1 MSLDSKVNILLVDDH
16 VENLI
21 ALEAILAGMGQ
32 NLVRASSGEEA
43 LRWLLN
49 QDFAVILLDV
59 QMPGMDGFET
69 AMLIRQR
76 ERSQHTPIIFLTAFY
91 ANDVSQLK
99 GYALGAV
106 DYLLKPIDPAILT
119 SKVTVFVDLFKKTQ
133 EIQRQT
139 AELAAKKIEIIREQ
153 LARQQAEAASRMKDE
168 FLAIVSHELRTPLNS
183 ILGWS
188 KLLAANKL
196 DKETSDRALEIIS
209 RNAQSQAKLI
219 DDILDVARLMR
230 GKLRLLRQPVNLG
243 NLIAAELESI
253 RPSADSKGIQIS
265 GNLTSEPCFITGDP
279 QRLQQILRNL
289 LSNAI
294 KFTPEGGQ
302 IEVQLERRNQH
313 NEPTPPLPNSTL
325 DEESLYQPSNPPP
338 PSFEPSLMAHPF
350 EYVQVTVKDT
360 GIGIDA
366 EFLPYIF
373 EYFRQA
379 DSSSTRAHNGLGL
392 GLAIVRQLVD
402 LHGGKIYAFSEGT
415 GKGTTFMIHL
425 PLQNVPEISN
435 PPTPSHSSDRDCKDN
450 PSLEN
455 ISILIVDDNT
465 DNRDYIT
472 MVLEKAGAQVT
483 ALANGYEVIEFLQHT
498 QPDILLSDIAMPE
511 VDGYHLLYQIR
522 EFEKA
527 SNTHIPVIALTAY
540 AKQED
545 RIQALTAGFEHF
557 IPKPVDPT
565 ELVEVV
571 ACTVRKKS
579 ISDRL

>member
-21 ALEAILAGMGQ
+21 ALEAILSGMGQ
-32 NLVRASSGEEA
+32 NLVRATSGEEA
-43 LRWLLN
+43 LRCLLN

-59 QMPGMDGFET
+59 QMPVMDGFET
-69 AMLIRQR
+69 ATLIRQR
-76 ERSQHTPIIFLTAFY
+76 ERSQHTPIIFLTAFST
-91 ANDVSQLK
+91 NDVWQMK
-99 GYALGAV
+99 GYSLGAV
-106 DYLLKPIDPAILT
+106 DYLLKPLDPTILV
-119 SKVTVFVDLFKKTQ
+119 SKVTVFVELFKKTQ
-133 EIQRQT
+133 EIQRQA

-168 FLAIVSHELRTPLNS
+168 FLAIVSHELRTPLNA

-188 KLLAANKL
+188 KLLVANKL
-196 DKETSDRALEIIS
+196 DKETSDRAIEIIS

-219 DDILDVARLMR
+219 EDILDVARLMR
-230 GKLRLLRQPVNLG
+230 GKLRLLRQPINLG
-243 NLIAAELESI
+243 NLVATEVESI
-253 RPSADSKGIQIS
+253 RPTADSKGIQLS
-265 GNLTSEPCFITGDP
+265 ANLTVEPCIVTGDP
-279 QRLQQILRNL
+279 QRLQQIFRNL

-302 IEVQLERRNQH
+302 VEVQLERRNQDTESSSLIH
-313 NEPTPPLPNSTL
+313 ST
-325 DEESLYQPSNPPP
+325 DQASTYSANPPA
-338 PSFEPSLMAHPF
+338 PSFDPSLMAHPF
-350 EYVQVTVKDT
+350 EYVQITVKDT

-402 LHGGKIYAFSEGT
+402 LHNGKIYVFSEGENR
-415 GKGTTFMIHL
+415 GTTFTLHL
-425 PLQNVPEISN
+425 PLHN
-435 PPTPSHSSDRDCKDN
+435 PTEVIPDVSSLPASSDRASN
-450 PSLEN
+450 EQPSLEN
-455 ISILIVDDNT
+455 VSILIVDDNS
-465 DNRDYIT
+465 DNLEYIT
-472 MVLEKAGAQVT
+472 MVLEEAGAKVT
-483 ALANGYEVIEFLQHT
+483 ALTNGYEVMEFLERE

-522 EFEKA
+522 EFEKT
-527 SNTHIPVIALTAY
+527 SNKRLPVIAITAY

-545 RIQALTAGFEHF
+545 RIQALTAGFEQF

-565 ELVEVV
+565 ELVEIV
-571 ACTVRKKS
+571 AATIRRRTV
-579 ISDRL
+579 DV